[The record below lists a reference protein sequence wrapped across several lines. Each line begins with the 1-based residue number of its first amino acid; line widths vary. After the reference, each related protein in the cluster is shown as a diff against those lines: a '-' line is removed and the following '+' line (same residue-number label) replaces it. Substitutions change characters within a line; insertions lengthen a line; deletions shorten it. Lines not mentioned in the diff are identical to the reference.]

1 MGRCARRPKRRPVRG
16 RLKRPRR
23 SIYQAVRG
31 VRSGG
36 GSVGIKLNNKTMA
49 VILKKLNIGCF

>member
-16 RLKRPRR
+16 GLKRPRR

-31 VRSGG
+31 LG
-36 GSVGIKLNNKTMA
+36 A
-49 VILKKLNIGCF
+49 VEAAWE